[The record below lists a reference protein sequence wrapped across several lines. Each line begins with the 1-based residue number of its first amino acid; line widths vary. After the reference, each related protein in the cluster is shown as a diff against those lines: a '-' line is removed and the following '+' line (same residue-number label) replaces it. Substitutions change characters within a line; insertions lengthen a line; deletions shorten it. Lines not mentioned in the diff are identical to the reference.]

1 MMGIHISRQELKRLM
16 KDFYQLTGITITFW
30 TVDGKLYE
38 EVPEGSRSDF
48 CEMIRSVPSLDEKCH
63 FCDQQALKQ
72 AQKEGKAHTYR
83 CPAGLLECIYPA
95 LHENTLLG
103 YFMIGQL
110 RQDSDGEMMFFR
122 HQDLFS
128 SCGLN
133 LGELKKAYSR
143 LPQLSASQLDS
154 AARMVEALA
163 VYSYLQGL
171 VRQCDLPL
179 VDRVNQYILSHLSQP
194 IRLDHVALALGVSR
208 STICHTMRAEKDQ
221 TFVEYC
227 NRRKAQ
233 VAVRLV
239 KEGKSLSEAAHMVGF
254 SSSGYLTRICRKY
267 LGTSPKDYWKLH
279 NPQESSSG
287 LSDQPEKHY

>member
-1 MMGIHISRQELKRLM
+1 
-16 KDFYQLTGITITFW
+16 
-30 TVDGKLYE
+30 
-38 EVPEGSRSDF
+38 
-48 CEMIRSVPSLDEKCH
+48 
-63 FCDQQALKQ
+63 
-72 AQKEGKAHTYR
+72 
-83 CPAGLLECIYPA
+83 
-95 LHENTLLG
+95 
-103 YFMIGQL
+103 
-110 RQDSDGEMMFFR
+110 MFFR